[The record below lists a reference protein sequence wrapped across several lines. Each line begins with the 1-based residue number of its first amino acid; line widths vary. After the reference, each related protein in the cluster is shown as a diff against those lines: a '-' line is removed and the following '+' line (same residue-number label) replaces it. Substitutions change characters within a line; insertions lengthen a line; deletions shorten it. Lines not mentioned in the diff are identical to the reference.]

1 MLDLTI
7 HHQLK
12 KFELNISLQVGQ
24 ELLALFGPSGSGKSM
39 TLQIVAGLVRPD
51 FGRINIDGAVVF
63 DSQTGLNL
71 PPQQRHV
78 GYVTQDYTLFPH
90 LTVAQNIAYGL
101 RGRGLRGRPKQKI
114 RRAVTDM
121 LDLIQLVDFAEH
133 RPDELSG
140 GQKQRVALARA
151 LVTNP
156 KILLLDEPFSALD
169 GPIRAQLRLELREW
183 QTQLK
188 IPTLLVTHDLAEANI
203 LADRIAVYQQGH
215 LLQVDTPTEIM
226 RRPADLAVARL
237 TGTQNCFAGEVKAI
251 NPQGLQ
257 VAAGPLLLDTPAY
270 PFSVGQIVQCCIRP
284 EQIIML
290 RPGREVKHRTN
301 LVWGRIVSITT
312 DGLSFSLRLRLVEK
326 RLCPGKDYDLT
337 VALPLHVYESLT
349 PSVGQVWQV
358 SLKQSAIHLVAE
370 QPSDYS

>member
-7 HHQLK
+7 RHHLK
-12 KFELNISLQVGQ
+12 KFELNISFQVGQ

-78 GYVTQDYTLFPH
+78 GYVTQEYTLFPH

-101 RGRGLRGRPKQKI
+101 CGQPKQKI
-114 RRAVTDM
+114 RRVVTDM
-121 LDLIQLVDFAEH
+121 LDLIQLVDFANH
-133 RPDELSG
+133 HPDELSG

-169 GPIRAQLRLELREW
+169 RPIRAQLRLELREW

-188 IPTLLVTHDLAEANI
+188 IPALLVTHDLAEANI

-215 LLQVDTPTEIM
+215 LLQIDTPTEIM

-237 TGTQNCFAGEVKAI
+237 TGAQNCFAGEVKAI

-270 PFSVGQIVQCCIRP
+270 PFSVGQIVQCCIRA

-290 RPGREVKHRTN
+290 RPGREVKYRTN
-301 LVWGRIVSITT
+301 LAWGRIMSIMT
-312 DGLSFSLRLRLVEK
+312 DGLSFSLRLRLEEK
-326 RLCPGKDYDLT
+326 RLCLEKDYDLT

-370 QPSDYS
+370 